1 MNNCENVGDLLVL
14 YAEGELPPEDKRR
27 VDDHIRACPLCR
39 AEVAKID
46 TVTSWLKDPDLF
58 MTHDYAWH
66 SLPRTLADRARGL
79 HTRNPWV
86 PSNLP
91 SLLWGACV
99 AASLLLGI
107 GLIWMLNRPASAPPP
122 LAHQAGSGN
131 AAFLRQIESVHAREA
146 TARYLTECEVLLL
159 NVVGAEKNCEGEKH
173 DVSAEVTRAR
183 ELLQRKRILDVEL
196 RAPEVARAKDL
207 CDQLETFLVNLS
219 VSERCESSEGLHTM
233 ERFIEREQ
241 LLLRIDLLQAE
252 LS

>member
-1 MNNCENVGDLLVL
+1 MNNCESVRDLLVL
-14 YAEGELPPEDKRR
+14 YGEGELPPADKRR
-27 VDDHIRACPLCR
+27 VAEHIRVCPLCL
-39 AEVAKID
+39 AEVEKID

-58 MTHDYAWH
+58 MTDDYAWH
-66 SLPRTLADRARGL
+66 SLPGTLAARAREPN
-79 HTRNPWV
+79 TRNPWV

-91 SLLWGACV
+91 SVLWTACV
-99 AASLLLGI
+99 AASLLLGW
-107 GLIWMLNRPASAPPP
+107 GLIWMLNRPVPAPPP
-122 LAHQAGSGN
+122 LARQGGSGN
-131 AAFLRQIESVHAREA
+131 EAFLRQIESVHAREA
-146 TARYLTECEVLLL
+146 TARYLAECEVLLL

-173 DVSAEVTRAR
+173 DVSVEVARAR

-207 CDQLETFLVNLS
+207 CDQLESFLVNLS
-219 VSERCESSEGLHTM
+219 VSERCESSEELHTM

>member
-1 MNNCENVGDLLVL
+1 
-14 YAEGELPPEDKRR
+14 
-27 VDDHIRACPLCR
+27 
-39 AEVAKID
+39 VAKID

-58 MTHDYAWH
+58 MTDDYAWH
-66 SLPRTLADRARGL
+66 SLPGRLAARARELNTGN
-79 HTRNPWV
+79 RWA

-91 SLLWGACV
+91 SLLWAGCV
-99 AASLLLGI
+99 AASLLLGC
-107 GLIWMLNRPASAPPP
+107 GLIWMLSRPVPAPSP

-146 TARYLTECEVLLL
+146 TARYLAECEVLLL

-173 DVSAEVTRAR
+173 DVSVEVARAR

-196 RAPEVARAKDL
+196 RAPEVARAKAL

-219 VSERCESSEGLHTM
+219 VSERCETSEELHTM